1 MSTIVVEVVLA
12 LPGRQTVRSV
22 PLPAGS
28 TVDDAI
34 AASGFAE
41 ELRGLGSGRVGIY
54 GKAVPGRT
62 PLRDGDRVE
71 IYRPLQADPKDL
83 RRLRAA
89 KKGTKA

>member
-28 TVDDAI
+28 TAEDAV
-34 AASGFAE
+34 AASGLAE
-41 ELRGLGSGRVGIY
+41 ELRDQGPGRIGIY
-54 GKAVPGRT
+54 GKAVAAKT
-62 PLRDGDRVE
+62 LLRDGDRVE

-89 KKGTKA
+89 KKGSKP